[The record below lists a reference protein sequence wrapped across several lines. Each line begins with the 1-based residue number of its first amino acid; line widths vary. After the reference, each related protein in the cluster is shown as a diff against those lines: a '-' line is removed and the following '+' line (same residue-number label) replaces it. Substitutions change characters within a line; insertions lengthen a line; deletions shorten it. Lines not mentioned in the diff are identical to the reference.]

1 MDALHK
7 CPFIFTLYHLVFAL
21 MTWCLELGV
30 PQSLRFH
37 AFHAFGKLCPIFNGL
52 FKTIGNRKSYY
63 NYKWKSD
70 SMKGAE
76 AKKKNGNGS
85 SWWWFQ
91 HLVLQNALNWTWF
104 SNALAEWTFRH
115 LVMLIFFSCIMFFL
129 CEMLQQLN
137 VPSFRCPL
145 SVFRHFH

>member
-1 MDALHK
+1 MLCTSALLFLLFITL
-7 CPFIFTLYHLVFAL
+7 CLLWWPDVWSLGYLSPSGFMPFTHLESFVLSL
-21 MTWCLELGV
+21 MGCSKQLVTENHIIII
-30 PQSLRFH
+30 S
-37 AFHAFGKLCPIFNGL
+37 
-52 FKTIGNRKSYY
+52 GNRIQ
-63 NYKWKSD
+63 WK
-70 SMKGAE
+70 E
-76 AKKKNGNGS
+76 QRQKKKNGNGS